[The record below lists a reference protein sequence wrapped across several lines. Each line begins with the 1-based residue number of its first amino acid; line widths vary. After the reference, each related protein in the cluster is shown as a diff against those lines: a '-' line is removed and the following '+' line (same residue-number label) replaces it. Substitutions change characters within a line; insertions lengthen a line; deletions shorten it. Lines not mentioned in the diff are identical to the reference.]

1 MNLTIF
7 DQPYWWD
14 VLFVLMLVVCIR
26 TAAKRGA
33 FRAVSGILGT
43 LLGMLVGSRF
53 QDALA
58 PLLEPML
65 ERPLRSLA
73 EKAGGSAFTGLGEGS
88 ALAELARQAEAI
100 GDKMSE
106 LYQSALDALA
116 QSLTRS
122 LAPILAFL
130 LLFLATKLAVKL
142 LCLLLD
148 LDIPL
153 FSQLNHLAGG
163 LLGALAGCLLILV
176 LCWAVLRFSPEEPV
190 GLLSQPCLRE
200 SLLGGLISRLLSP
213 AV

>member
-1 MNLTIF
+1 MNLTVF

-14 VLFVLMLVVCIR
+14 VLFVLILVFCIR

-58 PLLEPML
+58 PLLEPLL
-65 ERPLRSLA
+65 EGPLRALA
-73 EKAGGSAFTGLGEGS
+73 ERTGASAFTGLPEGS
-88 ALAELARQAEAI
+88 ALAELETVA
-100 GDKMSE
+100 DKMSE

-116 QSLTRS
+116 QALTQS

-130 LLFLATKLAVKL
+130 LLFLAVKLAIKL
-142 LCLLLD
+142 LCALLD
-148 LDIPL
+148 LEIPL
-153 FSQLNHLAGG
+153 LSSLNRLAGG
-163 LLGALAGCLLILV
+163 LLGALAGGLLVLV
-176 LCWAVLRFSPEEPV
+176 LCWAVLRFAPEEPV

-200 SLLGGLISRLLSP
+200 SLLGGLIARLFFP
-213 AV
+213 AP